1 MSRSTVLAMLWS
13 WWTRCMRTQK
23 NLKLEVSPD
32 DTTLTL
38 QDIVSRRVQWRRSID
53 VDPATTLVSITPS
66 HSLTTLASILPKPQP
81 ELPILDQLFLSPPQT
96 QSTPLHLITH
106 SLLLLQKSRQRLYVP
121 RVNQS
126 GCCPRRKRASNHCSR
141 QL

>member
-1 MSRSTVLAMLWS
+1 
-13 WWTRCMRTQK
+13 MRTRK

-66 HSLTTLASILPKPQP
+66 HSLTTLASILPKPQL

-96 QSTPLHLITH
+96 QSTPPTPHHT
-106 SLLLLQKSRQRLYVP
+106 QPATAPKKSTKIV
-121 RVNQS
+121 
-126 GCCPRRKRASNHCSR
+126 RAKSKPERMLSKA
-141 QL
+141 